1 MKRILVFFILLTS
14 GVSGVNAQ
22 DIITLRSGEEVKS
35 KIIRLNQKDVTF
47 VAENSSDTV
56 FLYRDD
62 ISKLTYR
69 SGIIIYLDQT
79 EMPTFTGGQASDSLF
94 VLGQADAALYYKGY
108 RPAAIGTMFASIY
121 FPFGLIPAIA
131 CSSKPPAMHNLGY
144 KDQELM
150 KNANYYDGYT
160 RKAHEIKKKKV
171 WGGFAIGTGFIIG
184 MVFIMSVVA
193 TTY

>member
-1 MKRILVFFILLTS
+1 MLAL

-22 DIITLRSGEEVKS
+22 DIITLKSGEEVKS
-35 KIIRLNQKDVTF
+35 KIIRLNPKDVTF
-47 VAENSSDTV
+47 IAENSSDTV
-56 FLYRDD
+56 FLFRYD

-69 SGIIIYLDQT
+69 SGIIIDLSED
-79 EMPTFTGGQASDSLF
+79 EMPIFIAGSGYDSLF
-94 VLGQADAALYYKGY
+94 ILGQHDATLHYTGY

-131 CSSKPPAMHNLGY
+131 CSSKPPAMSNLGY

-160 RKAHEIKKKKV
+160 SKAYEIKKKKV
-171 WGGFAIGTGFIIG
+171 WGGFAIGSGFIIG
-184 MVFIMSVVA
+184 IVFIMSVVA